1 MIDRWS
7 IGLTSLAFGLVLA
20 VPALL
25 GMALLIIAYLLGSG
39 SLAHD
44 IVRDLGIAALVSVII
59 TIVFEFYARNR
70 LETEI
75 RAGVIEAT
83 IRRLIPERVW
93 EKIKIEILS
102 QDTIRRNWTLIM
114 NVVDDPTL
122 GDGRFLSD
130 TIQSYELHNLTG
142 RETTALVRHELYA
155 HIRGQD
161 PNGDSLPRFV
171 RVTVGA
177 KHYEGENLKELLH
190 NGGLKLELPVP
201 LPAEETAV
209 PVRLEV
215 KEIVRANDTFVW
227 WMTNTTD
234 RATVE
239 IAAPDNL
246 RFTLRAPFHHGPLQE
261 VTPGRRW
268 MFPGIIALGQGLE
281 FLTEFQQ

>member
-44 IVRDLGIAALVSVII
+44 IVRDLGIAALVAVII

-70 LETEI
+70 LEAEI

-114 NVVDDPTL
+114 NVVDDSVL
-122 GDGRFLSD
+122 GDGRYLSD

-142 RETTALVRHELYA
+142 RETTALVRHELYT

-161 PNGDSLPRFV
+161 ANGDSLPRFV
-171 RVTVGA
+171 RVTVGP
-177 KHYEGENLKELLH
+177 KHYEGEDLKQLLR

-201 LPAEETAV
+201 LPAEEAGV

-215 KEIVRANDTFVW
+215 KEIIRANDTFVW

>member
-7 IGLTSLAFGLVLA
+7 IGLASLAFGLVLA

-25 GMALLIIAYLLGSG
+25 GIALLIIAYLLGSG
-39 SLAHD
+39 NLAHD

-70 LETEI
+70 LEAEI
-75 RAGVIEAT
+75 RSGVIEST

-102 QDTIRRNWTLIM
+102 QDTIRQDWTLIM
-114 NVVDDPTL
+114 NVVDDSTL

-142 RETTALVRHELYA
+142 RETTALVQHELYT
-155 HIRGQD
+155 HITGQD
-161 PNGDSLPRFV
+161 AAGDPLPRFV
-171 RVTVGA
+171 RVTVGP
-177 KHYEGENLKELLH
+177 KHYEGADLQKLLR

-201 LPAEETAV
+201 LPAEATGV

-215 KEIVRANDTFVW
+215 KEIIRANDTFVW

-261 VTPGRRW
+261 ITPGRRW
-268 MFPGIIALGQGLE
+268 TFPGIIALGQGLE